1 MKTTAFKTLKTISGL
16 DFDIMQGVIAQPDE
30 IIMAI
35 QEAAKPRKE
44 SPSEEVVRIEY
55 EKSMLD
61 SLTNRGVHAILQ
73 RSFGKWLPKNADA
86 IVKDALEGLNSTEDK
101 IASLVWAIERIKGLE
116 NWKKQQSI
124 VRKAQRHN
132 MKTNTRKAGGKW
144 CEAEVYELP
153 PLMVKV
159 SNGVETKFVTGSE
172 AYKLLKDESWK
183 AVKSDHLQ
191 HEPTR
196 YIFKHNGTTYDL
208 GSSYGKF
215 SPILRNNPD
224 EAMRSIA
231 TRLDMNIR
239 GGACEIIRAITG
251 NKEVIPAYLTIWFN
265 DCWLTI
271 VSYQKDAKNTPSSY
285 YLEDDKLTLKP
296 VADQEPLTIAELDYH
311 ILKDTSDLEIQ
322 DENETVID
330 FEDPEEASYNMGLE
344 RDQPSEAINTDCFAE
359 DDRELEFINFMR
371 GKIDRSESF
380 ITMGDLQGREAKET
394 LREGLA
400 TAKEQAAKFSAALDK
415 TGNMLY
421 LKLYNGALARIE
433 FYQRQIET
441 YKMIMTDASGS
452 NIIDYW
458 YRPTAPFINH
468 SKETVK
474 IIPNAHLAPED
485 KIETRP
491 VLHVDSMEAG
501 RIGSLR
507 RSKRGTTAVFME
519 SGSIV
524 KKDVPKLPEAK
535 ITAKNANP
543 ALKRT
548 LINMINDSFKYTPER
563 AARKAFANAFTVKL
577 AEAIA

>member
-1 MKTTAFKTLKTISGL
+1 MKTTAFKTLKTVSGL
-16 DFDIMQGVIAQPDE
+16 DFDAIQGVIAQPDE

-35 QEAAKPRKE
+35 QEASKSSKE
-44 SPSEEVVRIEY
+44 TPSEEVVRIEY

-61 SLTNRGVHAILQ
+61 SITNRGVHAILQ
-73 RSFGKWLPKNADA
+73 RSFGKWLPKNADG
-86 IVKDALEGLNSTEDK
+86 IVAEAFDGLDNTEDK

-116 NWKKQQSI
+116 GWKKEQAI

-159 SNGVETKFVTGSE
+159 SNGIETKFVTGSQ
-172 AYKLLKDESWK
+172 AYKLLQDESWK

-196 YIFKHNGTTYDL
+196 YIFKHDGAVYDL
-208 GSSYGKF
+208 GKSHGSF
-215 SPILRNNPD
+215 TPILRNNPD
-224 EAMRSIA
+224 EAMRCIA
-231 TRLDMNIR
+231 TRLGLQMR

-251 NKEVIPAYLTIWFN
+251 NKEVIPAYLTIWFE

-271 VSYQKDAKNTPSSY
+271 VSYQKDAKNTPSSF
-285 YLEDDKLTLKP
+285 YLLDDKLTLNP
-296 VADQEPLTIAELDYH
+296 VAEQEPLTIAELDYH

-322 DENETVID
+322 DENNVVVD
-330 FEDPEEASYNMGLE
+330 YDDAEEASYNMGLE
-344 RDQPSEAINTDCFAE
+344 RDIPTEAINTDCFAQ

-380 ITMGDLQGREAKET
+380 LTMGDLQGREAKET
-394 LREGLA
+394 LAEGLFLA
-400 TAKEQAAKFSAALDK
+400 REQAHKFRAKSEDGRILYWDKLAKSAVS
-415 TGNMLY
+415 
-421 LKLYNGALARIE
+421 RIW
-433 FYQRQIET
+433 FYKRQIWT
-441 YKMIMTDASGS
+441 HKLIMENHNESKKEIVPA
-452 NIIDYW
+452 YV
-458 YRPTAPFINH
+458 YRGCGFSRPKVIA
-468 SKETVK
+468 
-474 IIPNAHLAPED
+474 NAHIMPDGE
-485 KIETRP
+485 IETSP
-491 VLHVDSMEAG
+491 IIHVDSIEAG

-507 RSKRGTTAVFME
+507 RSKRGTTAVFMD
-519 SGSIV
+519 SGAIV
-524 KKDVPKLPEAK
+524 KKYVEKLPEAK

-548 LINMINDSFKYTPER
+548 LINMINGSFRYTPER
-563 AARKAFANAFTVKL
+563 AAKKAFANAFTVKL